1 MSLET
6 VKTLTGVDNEQI
18 TAIYTMYEKRLFR
31 RLEQSLLEVV
41 EIPEELEYILTECT
55 IARFNRIGSEGMESE
70 SMDGHT
76 AKYVDKDISDYEH
89 EIQAYIDSQVI
100 VPPAKG
106 VVKFLLELTNLLLSS
121 RMAKK
126 NTTTTQAITW
136 SLTTF

>member
-18 TAIYTMYEKRLFR
+18 TAIYTMYEKRLFS

-41 EIPEELEYILTECT
+41 EIPEELEYILTECA

-76 AKYVDKDISDYEH
+76 AKYVDKDLSDYEH
-89 EIQAYIDSQVI
+89 AIQAYIDSHVI

-106 VVKFLLELTNLLLSS
+106 VVKFL
-121 RMAKK
+121 
-126 NTTTTQAITW
+126 
-136 SLTTF
+136 

>member
-18 TAIYTMYEKRLFR
+18 TAIYTMYEKRLFS

-41 EIPEELEYILTECT
+41 EIPEELEYVLTECT

-76 AKYVDKDISDYEH
+76 AKYVDKDLSDYEH
-89 EIQAYIDSQVI
+89 AIQDYIDSQVI
-100 VPPAKG
+100 VPPTKG
-106 VVKFLLELTNLLLSS
+106 VVRFL
-121 RMAKK
+121 
-126 NTTTTQAITW
+126 
-136 SLTTF
+136 